1 MPGSKRRTP
10 KRDQRRGPL
19 RQEQGTPTR
28 RAAPGELAERLA
40 EAFLADFWSGQP
52 RGETTVRVGDEDLA
66 LVYRSTPEVQRHL
79 HRLDGLRLLDP
90 GTLAAVVRF
99 LVETVE
105 LPDAPL
111 TEADLWALPA
121 GAPLAMVQ
129 AIDQDLI
136 RRMEAYARER
146 GIRLGESAAVA
157 AGRRG

>member
-1 MPGSKRRTP
+1 MPESTRRTP
-10 KRDQRRGPL
+10 QQDQRRGPV
-19 RQEQGTPTR
+19 RQERGTPPR
-28 RAAPGELAERLA
+28 RTEPGELAERLT

-52 RGETTVRVGDEDLA
+52 RGETTVRVGEADLA
-66 LVYRSTPEVQRHL
+66 LVYRSTPEVQRRL

-111 TEADLWALPA
+111 TAAVLWGLPA

-129 AIDQDLI
+129 AIDQDFI